1 METLILVLEIL
12 GSVAFAISGCQVA
25 VKHKMDLLGVFV
37 LGITTVVGGGV
48 IRDLLLDQVPPAMF
62 VDPTC
67 AFAALCVC
75 AAICI
80 RPVRTFLFNDVM
92 IMRVADS
99 IGLGIF
105 TAIGTAKAL
114 SIFPDNYFLAAFI
127 GVTTGVGGGIMR
139 DVFANEPPY
148 VFVRHIYALA
158 SLFGAGLY
166 ILLYKAFNATA
177 AVIVCAVSVVVIR
190 LLAAHF
196 HWKLPVLDSGT
207 GQE

>member
-1 METLILVLEIL
+1 METVILILEIL

-25 VKHKMDLLGVFV
+25 VKHRMDLLGVFV
-37 LGITTVVGGGV
+37 LGITTAVGGGV

-67 AFAALCVC
+67 ALAALGVCV
-75 AAICI
+75 AICI
-80 RPVRTFLFNDVM
+80 RPIRTFLFNDVI
-92 IMRVADS
+92 IMRIADS

-114 SIFPDNYFLAAFI
+114 SIFPENYFLAAFV
-127 GVTTGVGGGIMR
+127 GVITGVGGGILR

-158 SLFGAGLY
+158 SLFGAILY
-166 ILLYKAFNATA
+166 ILLSKAVSPTA
-177 AVIVCAVSVVVIR
+177 GVIVCSCAVILIR
-190 LLAAHF
+190 LLAGHF
-196 HWKLPVLDSGT
+196 RWKLPVL
-207 GQE
+207 EY